1 MAVSESSALRYEV
14 QDPDVRLMLQ
24 VRDDD
29 AVAFETLVVR
39 YQNRLINLLRH
50 LTGRADLA
58 EDLSQE
64 VFLRVYRARKQY
76 KPGAKFTTW
85 LFTIAGNVA
94 SNARRGMARRRE
106 VNLDGR
112 ASGPLGGSPMEQLVL
127 AASGQMPTRQLDKS
141 EMQQIVQVAIT
152 ALNER
157 QRMAVLLSKFEG
169 MSYEDIAEVMETSP
183 KAIKSLLSRARAA
196 LREVLQPYLDAG
208 ASPSTASDA

>member
-1 MAVSESSALRYEV
+1 MLR
-14 QDPDVRLMLQ
+14 

-29 AVAFETLVVR
+29 AVAFEQLVVR
-39 YQNRLINLLRH
+39 YQNRIINLMSH
-50 LTGRADLA
+50 LTGRSDLS

-94 SNARRGMARRRE
+94 SNARRSMARRRE
-106 VNLDGR
+106 VNLEGR
-112 ASGPLGGSPMEQLVL
+112 ASGPLGASPLEQMVL
-127 AASGQMPTRQLDKS
+127 AASGQMPARQLDKT
-141 EMQQIVQVAIT
+141 EMRQIVQVALEV
-152 ALNER
+152 LNER

-169 MSYEDIAEVMETSP
+169 MCYEDIAQVMETSP

-196 LREVLQPYLDAG
+196 LREVLGPYLEDGNRPAV
-208 ASPSTASDA
+208 STS